1 MLSSSWLASV
11 KCFTHVVE
19 FPEESGY
26 IMKAIEWLE
35 YLALPPCHQRVLV
48 SVIDFLFLF
57 ILLVSSVR
65 LLCLRLS
72 SNDNSDTSINKPLL
86 EEERSYVKLTI
97 WFKLSLFAV
106 ILLVMGHTTL
116 LCLLAFRQ
124 NSRSSWKIAE
134 TVFRTAQVVTYV
146 VVLVLIGHEKKVGA
160 VTHPV
165 SMRFYW
171 IVNWVVMCLF
181 SFSAIMRL
189 FWFNQEIDPD
199 LRMDDM
205 LSLASF
211 PLCTFLCIVAIRRSS
226 GILLIRE
233 PVNQSESS
241 KDSYIS
247 GFASASWFS
256 KAVWLW
262 MNPLLRKGHRS
273 PLKMDEV
280 PSLPPNLRAERMSE
294 LFESNWPQPRENLK
308 HPVATTLVQ
317 CFWKELLFTGFLAV
331 VNSMAMYVGPVLI
344 QGFVDV
350 SAGQGSS
357 RYEGYYLLCIL
368 LLSKTIEVLSTH
380 HFEFHSGKLGMLI
393 RSSLVTTVFRKGL
406 RMSCSSRQA
415 NGVGKIVNHM
425 ALDADQLAEMM
436 SNVHNIWLMPLHIAI
451 GLALAY
457 VYLGVSTFAAIG
469 AVVAILVYSIMST
482 RKTNSYMNKV
492 MQFRDARM
500 NAINEMLS
508 NMRVIKFQ
516 AWEEYFGERVQSSRN
531 QECSWL
537 IKFMNSSSVTLAV
550 IFNAPYVISAL
561 TLSAAIFLGLT
572 LDAGTVFTAT
582 TLFGVLEE
590 PIRNFPEAL
599 ISFSQAII
607 SLERLDHYLAGSE
620 LERSVEREE
629 GCNGSTFVEVQNGT
643 FSWDNNGDEKILND
657 INLEIKKGELAAIVG
672 TVGSGKSSLLASIL
686 GETHK
691 IAGKVLVRGSTGY
704 VAQTPWIQH
713 GTIAEN
719 ILFGLPMDKERY
731 QEVLRVCRLE
741 KDLEMMEFGDE
752 TEIGERGINLS
763 GGQKQRIQ
771 LARAVYQECD
781 IYLLDDIFSAV
792 DAQTGSEIFKECL
805 KGILKDKTILLVTH
819 QVDFLHNADLIMVM
833 RDGMIVQSG
842 KYGDL
847 LESGMDFGALVDAH
861 GNSMRPVNTS
871 STAAGV
877 YLEQTPNSSQNPLI
891 QPKTDSEDGYS
902 EYPED
907 DCSKIIEEEEKITGH
922 ITLELYKQ
930 YGAKAYGWQGVVIMI
945 LITLL
950 WQASLMGSD
959 YWLAFET
966 SPDHPFIPSIF
977 ISLYWIII
985 GVSCICILARAYIV
999 SHLGLV
1005 TAQSFFSEMLQSILH
1020 APMSF
1025 FDTTPSGRIL
1035 TRASHDQENIDI
1047 YIPLFLGLTTMMYFS
1062 LLSVVFIT
1070 CVFSWP
1076 TVFLLI
1082 PLIWLNIWYKDYYLA
1097 SSRELT
1103 RLGSITE
1110 APIIHH
1116 FSETM
1121 SGVMTIRCFKRQEK
1135 FFQDNIDRVNAN
1147 LRMDFHSI
1155 GAAGWMGIRLELLGS
1170 LIFCIATLFL
1180 IIFPS
1185 SIIKP
1190 EFVGMFLSYGL
1201 PLNSVMFWTIYM
1213 ACFLE
1218 NRMVSV
1224 ERIKQFTDTPPE
1236 APWLIM
1242 NLAASPNWP
1251 SYGNIE
1257 LKDLQVRYRQNT
1269 PLILK
1274 GITFSIHGGEKIGI
1288 VGRTG
1293 SGKST
1298 LIQAFFRLVE
1308 PSGGTI
1314 AIDGV
1319 DITKLGLHDLR
1330 SRFGIIPQEPVLF
1343 KGTVRSNLDPT
1354 GLYSDEEI
1362 WQSLERCQL
1371 KAVVTAKPGK
1381 LDASVV
1387 DSGDNWSVG
1396 QRQLLCLGRVLL
1408 KRCRILFMDEATASV
1423 DSQTDVVI
1431 QRIIRED
1438 FADCTI
1444 ISIAHRI
1451 PTVMDCD
1458 RVLVMDDGLA
1468 QEFDKPT
1475 TLLGRPS
1482 LFNALVQEY
1491 ARRSDGM

>member
-891 QPKTDSEDGYS
+891 QPKTDGKNIDSDSEDGYS

-922 ITLELYKQ
+922 ITLEL
-930 YGAKAYGWQGVVIMI
+930 
-945 LITLL
+945 
-950 WQASLMGSD
+950 
-959 YWLAFET
+959 
-966 SPDHPFIPSIF
+966 
-977 ISLYWIII
+977 
-985 GVSCICILARAYIV
+985 AYIV

-1035 TRASHDQENIDI
+1035 TRGLNNYDV
-1047 YIPLFLGLTTMMYFS
+1047 LFLAERCLHHLCLLLANCIPFDTTDLAEY
-1062 LLSVVFIT
+1062 L
-1070 CVFSWP
+1070 
-1076 TVFLLI
+1076 
-1082 PLIWLNIWYKDYYLA
+1082 DYYLA

-1257 LKDLQVRYRQNT
+1257 LKDLQVSNRVPCYQMQVRYRQNT

>member
-1 MLSSSWLASV
+1 
-11 KCFTHVVE
+11 
-19 FPEESGY
+19 
-26 IMKAIEWLE
+26 MKAIEWLE

-97 WFKLSLFAV
+97 
-106 ILLVMGHTTL
+106 
-116 LCLLAFRQ
+116 C
-124 NSRSSWKIAE
+124 
-134 TVFRTAQVVTYV
+134 
-146 VVLVLIGHEKKVGA
+146 
-160 VTHPV
+160 
-165 SMRFYW
+165 
-171 IVNWVVMCLF
+171 
-181 SFSAIMRL
+181 
-189 FWFNQEIDPD
+189 
-199 LRMDDM
+199 
-205 LSLASF
+205 
-211 PLCTFLCIVAIRRSS
+211 
-226 GILLIRE
+226 
-233 PVNQSESS
+233 
-241 KDSYIS
+241 

-691 IAGKVLVRGSTGY
+691 IAGKQVLVRGSTGY

-871 STAAGV
+871 STA
-877 YLEQTPNSSQNPLI
+877 NPLI
-891 QPKTDSEDGYS
+891 QPKTDGKNIDSDSEDGYS

-1035 TRASHDQENIDI
+1035 TRVS
-1047 YIPLFLGLTTMMYFS
+1047 S
-1062 LLSVVFIT
+1062 LE
-1070 CVFSWP
+1070 
-1076 TVFLLI
+1076 
-1082 PLIWLNIWYKDYYLA
+1082 PLIWLNIWYKVRAVQYVLLYLSFPLFCMQFQFHIVSHMTSLSFYLSFLLKDYYLA